1 MLSREEFLITRVALV
16 TRLCT
21 FVLGYLT
28 TLIVP
33 DFDYSGRLSLH
44 TTEHYG
50 AIDTTLKH
58 LFIMFLR
65 WDAIYFL
72 DISENGYGLEQE
84 HAFFPL
90 LPVLVRAIASIL
102 PSFASPKVIHL
113 LIGVIIS
120 NTCFVF
126 AGVMLYRLTALV
138 LNNKT
143 LARTAAILF
152 CIQPCG
158 IFMSSM

>member
-1 MLSREEFLITRVALV
+1 MLSKDELLIIKVALI

-21 FVLGYLT
+21 FALGFLT
-28 TLIVP
+28 TLLVP
-33 DFDYSGRLSLH
+33 DFDYSGRLILH
-44 TTEHYG
+44 ETHNYG
-50 AIDTTLKH
+50 AIDSALKH
-58 LFIMFLR
+58 LLIMFLR

-72 DISENGYGLEQE
+72 DISENGYSLEQE

-90 LPVLVRAIASIL
+90 LPLLVKAVVSII
-102 PSFASPKVIHL
+102 PPFASSKLMHL
-113 LIGVIIS
+113 LIGVVIS

-126 AGVMLYRLTALV
+126 AAVTLYRLTSLV